1 MGSKAN
7 EMTPLAS
14 QIMRECIR
22 LQKASGMT
30 VADFAK
36 ACGFSRDYWY
46 KHANLSRPLN
56 IGDLER
62 ISQVT
67 GISPGDIVMNSQRH
81 AVEAAERKA
90 QAGGYGLAAYD
101 AAGKQEAINERLGRI
116 TTSLPDLPIDRRMT
130 YGAMRRAIIGLPV
143 TVSSAILPDGLWG
156 CYDASN
162 SVILIDRRLT
172 YTAKR
177 CVLTHELLHWKHGD
191 DGCANDRS
199 KQERRCR
206 TQTAL
211 LLVNPAELAL
221 LERMY
226 EYESQ
231 IADELNV
238 TTQVLEDYRSTL
250 ASA

>member
-22 LQKASGMT
+22 LQRASGMT

-90 QAGGYGLAAYD
+90 QAGGYGLAAYN
-101 AAGKQEAINERLGRI
+101 AAGKREAIDGEAG
-116 TTSLPDLPIDRRMT
+116 PD
-130 YGAMRRAIIGLPV
+130 
-143 TVSSAILPDGLWG
+143 
-156 CYDASN
+156 YD
-162 SVILIDRRLT
+162 
-172 YTAKR
+172 
-177 CVLTHELLHWKHGD
+177 E
-191 DGCANDRS
+191 
-199 KQERRCR
+199 
-206 TQTAL
+206 
-211 LLVNPAELAL
+211 PA
-221 LERMY
+221 
-226 EYESQ
+226 
-231 IADELNV
+231 
-238 TTQVLEDYRSTL
+238 
-250 ASA
+250 